1 MTGSRDRLMKEV
13 LPPALEVMTAF
24 SQSDDDPG
32 FYWRAVQRVLTDTSS
47 TGQSGSD
54 PVAQLT
60 FGLTALAGILLDDL
74 SASSGQEPTQILA
87 ELHRRYLAA

>member
-1 MTGSRDRLMKEV
+1 MSGGRDRLMSEV

-24 SQSDDDPG
+24 SQSDNDPS
-32 FYWRAVQRVLTDTSS
+32 FYWQAVQRVLADTR
-47 TGQSGSD
+47 GRPPGAD

-74 SASSGQEPTQILA
+74 SASSGREPVHILA